1 MQNKTM
7 KSETVIRYKVRKGD
21 LVTVISGRDKGKSG
35 KVLLVLPK
43 LGKVMVE
50 HVGVVKRHTKP
61 SQKNQ
66 MGGIVEKEASFSISK
81 VMVLDP
87 SNNTPTRLGRKKL
100 NDGTLV
106 RYAKKSGHTL
116 ESVKSNT

>member
-1 MQNKTM
+1 
-7 KSETVIRYKVRKGD
+7 
-21 LVTVISGRDKGKSG
+21 
-35 KVLLVLPK
+35 
-43 LGKVMVE
+43 MVE

-61 SQKNQ
+61 SQKEPD
-66 MGGIVEKEASFSISK
+66 GGIVEKEASFSISK

-106 RYAKKSGHTL
+106 RFAKKSGHTL
-116 ESVKSNT
+116 EAVKSNQ

>member
-87 SNNTPTRLGRKKL
+87 SNNTPSRLGRKKL

-106 RYAKKSGHTL
+106 RFAKKSGHTL

>member
-1 MQNKTM
+1 MQNKT
-7 KSETVIRYKVRKGD
+7 KKVLNPVRYKVRRGD

-35 KVLLVLPK
+35 KVLGVFPK
-43 LGKVMVE
+43 VGKVLVE

-66 MGGIVEKEASFSISK
+66 MGGIVEKEASFPISK

-87 SNNTPTRLGRKKL
+87 SNNTPSRLGRKKL
-100 NDGTLV
+100 KDGSLV
-106 RYAKKSGHTL
+106 RFVKKSGHTL
-116 ESVKSNT
+116 EAVKGNR

>member
-106 RYAKKSGHTL
+106 RFAKKSGHTL
-116 ESVKSNT
+116 EAVKSNQ